1 MRIVDHFYTMLL
13 LTSLST
19 ALIRNLVLKMSRIFI
34 VKFLLY
40 ICILIYLWSIIAIL
54 FTIKYFTSYN
64 VVHYSRSIWCIG
76 LRESRERRGKNADN
90 TNVYNTVITLLPHWQ
105 VSNWEY
111 HHCCYTD
118 KYHRDN
124 ITTARANWIA
134 TYFFMDPSLQD
145 NSKRA
150 LRWL

>member
-76 LRESRERRGKNADN
+76 LGGSRGGGGKML
-90 TNVYNTVITLLPHWQ
+90 TTQMYITLLSHY
-105 VSNWEY
+105 Y
-111 HHCCYTD
+111 HTD
-118 KYHRDN
+118 KYQIEN
-124 ITTARANWIA
+124 IITVA
-134 TYFFMDPSLQD
+134 TLINTIEIISQ
-145 NSKRA
+145 RHVQTE
-150 LRWL
+150 